1 MIQNIF
7 TVRRDHKSN
16 SAASDIIFA
25 NDGNNLICS
34 NAGDNTATI
43 YSVDKESGKIIT
55 LNSLPVSGDYP
66 KYVCMFPD
74 NKHLMSM
81 NNEGNSITIF
91 TVDYNKGLIVMNG
104 KELKISRPN
113 NMVIKKLS

>member
-16 SAASDIIFA
+16 SAASDICLT
-25 NDGNNLICS
+25 NSGNNLICS

-43 YSVDKESGKIIT
+43 YSVDKTTGKIIT

-66 KYVCMFPD
+66 KYICLFPD
-74 NKHLMSM
+74 DKHLLSM

-91 TVDYNKGLIVMNG
+91 TVDYTKGLIVMNG

-113 NMVIKKLS
+113 NMGIKKLD